1 MVTTEKNPLWI
12 KKGVYKTAGRQ
23 YQWLGSHRMAGV
35 GVAMSVLDKHVHAG
49 CTHIYVRLGR
59 APHVYRVA
67 MSDIRDVYRRYHP
80 VQVIR
85 GVRLVVIPI
94 DLFVNIKDTAA
105 NQPGAFER
113 SADPIPPIPPM
124 GVN

>member
-1 MVTTEKNPLWI
+1 MITTEKNPLHI
-12 KKGVYKTAGRQ
+12 RRGVYKTAGRQ
-23 YQWLGSHRMAGV
+23 YAWLGSHRMAGV
-35 GVAMSVLDKHVHAG
+35 GIAVAVLDRHTQAG
-49 CTHIYVRLGR
+49 SEYVYVRLGR

-94 DLFVNIKDTAA
+94 DLFVNVKDTPT
-105 NQPGAFER
+105 NQPGPFER
-113 SADPIPPIPPM
+113 SAADTIQFV
-124 GVN
+124 GG

>member
-1 MVTTEKNPLWI
+1 MITTEKNPLWI
-12 KKGVYKTAGRQ
+12 RCGVYKTAGRQ
-23 YQWLGSHRMAGV
+23 YGWLGNHRMAGV
-35 GVAMSVLDKHVHAG
+35 GISLAVLDRHTAAG
-49 CTHIYVRLGR
+49 AQYVYVRLGKSD
-59 APHVYRVA
+59 HVYRVA